1 MAFDPAYPQKLLGG
15 PLKASGSSVPL
26 ASTKPLGKPLKA
38 QDMLYGGLFGLSG
51 TVKYKNT
58 PTNTPVHRKVWLF
71 REPDM
76 RPIATTWSD
85 ATTGA
90 YEFRYI
96 AGGYKYTVVSFDYT
110 QNYRAV
116 IADNL
121 PPTPL

>member
-1 MAFDPAYPQKLLGG
+1 MAFDPTSPQKLLGG

-26 ASTKPLGKPLKA
+26 ASTEPLRKPLNA
-38 QDMLYGGLFGLSG
+38 QHMLYARLFGLSG

-58 PTNTPVHRKVWLF
+58 PTNTPVHRKVWLL
-71 REPDM
+71 REPGM

>member
-1 MAFDPAYPQKLLGG
+1 VPIDPTYQQRIFGG
-15 PLKASGSSVPL
+15 FKKVAGVELPLMQQRAL
-26 ASTKPLGKPLKA
+26 KPLSKIR
-38 QDMLYGGLFGLSG
+38 DVLYGGMFGLSG

-76 RPIATTWSD
+76 RAIATTWSD

-110 QNYRAV
+110 QSYRAV

-121 PPTPL
+121 SPTPL

>member
-1 MAFDPAYPQKLLGG
+1 MAFDPAYPQRLLGG
-15 PLKASGSSVPL
+15 TLKAAGSSVPL
-26 ASTKPLGKPLKA
+26 ASSKPLGKLLKA
-38 QDMLYGGLFGLSG
+38 QDRLYGGLFGLSG

-76 RPIATTWSD
+76 RPIATTFSA

-96 AGGYKYTVVSFDYT
+96 AGDCKYTVVSFDYT
-110 QNYRAV
+110 QSYRAV

-121 PPTPL
+121 SPTPL

>member
-1 MAFDPAYPQKLLGG
+1 MQQRAL
-15 PLKASGSSVPL
+15 
-26 ASTKPLGKPLKA
+26 KPLSKIR
-38 QDMLYGGLFGLSG
+38 DVLYGGMFGLSG

-76 RPIATTWSD
+76 RPVATTWSD
-85 ATTGA
+85 ATTGS

-96 AGGYKYTVVSFDYT
+96 AGDCKYTVVSFDYT
-110 QNYRAV
+110 QNYRPV

-121 PPTPL
+121 SPTPL

>member
-1 MAFDPAYPQKLLGG
+1 MAFDPAYPHKRLSSFTKVAGSAPQSVQTKLRT
-15 PLKASGSSVPL
+15 SL
-26 ASTKPLGKPLKA
+26 AKVH
-38 QDMLYGGLFGLSG
+38 DVNYGGLFGLSG

-76 RPIATTWSD
+76 RAIATTWSD

-90 YEFRYI
+90 YEFCYI
-96 AGGYKYTVVSFDYT
+96 AGDCKYTVVSFDYT

-121 PPTPL
+121 SPTPL